1 MRHGKKIAHL
11 GRTASHRKAMMANM
25 ASSLIEHK
33 RINTTVAK
41 AKALKKFV
49 EPLIT
54 KAKSDTTHNRRVVF
68 SALRNKYA
76 VSELFRDIAEKVAD
90 RPGGYTRIIKVGSRL
105 GDNASMA
112 LIELVDF
119 NDTYVT
125 EKPTKKRSRRRGG
138 KKKAE
143 TAPAASEADIAEDV
157 VEEVTEEQVEE
168 VQAVVDTAIENVE
181 ELTEEQV
188 EVVAE
193 VLQVSTE
200 DVEIIAEAVK
210 TDEVVAEAVEVYVE
224 RAVENKDVENYT
236 LADVVTE
243 IQFEQFLENP
253 IESFV
258 SFEEIDLST
267 IGDDMT
273 QDQKEKAQEVVVPV
287 ILTRIASMA
296 AFIFRR
302 S

>member
-1 MRHGKKIAHL
+1 MRHGKKISHL

-33 RINTTVAK
+33 RINTTVAE

-125 EKPTKKRSRRRGG
+125 DKPTKKRSRRRGG
-138 KKKAE
+138 KKKAD
-143 TAPAASEADIAEDV
+143 TAPAAVEAEVVEDV
-157 VEEVTEEQVEE
+157 VEEVNEEVAAAPETEEVAVEE
-168 VQAVVDTAIENVE
+168 TPTPEASVE
-181 ELTEEQV
+181 EKEGAEPATEE
-188 EVVAE
+188 VADD
-193 VLQVSTE
+193 S
-200 DVEIIAEAVK
+200 AETTSEA
-210 TDEVVAEAVEVYVE
+210 DENQEES
-224 RAVENKDVENYT
+224 KD
-236 LADVVTE
+236 D
-243 IQFEQFLENP
+243 
-253 IESFV
+253 
-258 SFEEIDLST
+258 
-267 IGDDMT
+267 
-273 QDQKEKAQEVVVPV
+273 KQE
-287 ILTRIASMA
+287 
-296 AFIFRR
+296 
-302 S
+302 

>member
-1 MRHGKKIAHL
+1 MRHGKKIVHL

-41 AKALKKFV
+41 AKALQKFV

-119 NDTYVT
+119 NETYVND
-125 EKPTKKRSRRRGG
+125 KPTKKRSRRRGG
-138 KKKAE
+138 KKKLEESPATVEAE
-143 TAPAASEADIAEDV
+143 VVEDV
-157 VEEVTEEQVEE
+157 VDEVAEEVTAETETNEVAVEE
-168 VQAVVDTAIENVE
+168 KTPTPEA
-181 ELTEEQV
+181 LTEVPQDAKTATE
-188 EVVAE
+188 EVADDT
-193 VLQVSTE
+193 TE
-200 DVEIIAEAVK
+200 NTSDADGNQEESK
-210 TDEVVAEAVEVYVE
+210 D
-224 RAVENKDVENYT
+224 NK
-236 LADVVTE
+236 
-243 IQFEQFLENP
+243 
-253 IESFV
+253 
-258 SFEEIDLST
+258 
-267 IGDDMT
+267 
-273 QDQKEKAQEVVVPV
+273 QE
-287 ILTRIASMA
+287 
-296 AFIFRR
+296 
-302 S
+302 

>member
-1 MRHGKKIAHL
+1 MRHGKKISHL

-119 NDTYVT
+119 NETYVT
-125 EKPTKKRSRRRGG
+125 DKPTKKRSRRRSGG

-143 TAPAASEADIAEDV
+143 TTPAVVEAEVVEDV
-157 VEEVTEEQVEE
+157 VEEVTEEVVATKETEE
-168 VQAVVDTAIENVE
+168 VVSEETLTSDVSTEETNVVDTT
-181 ELTEEQV
+181 TEE
-188 EVVAE
+188 A
-193 VLQVSTE
+193 SE
-200 DVEIIAEAVK
+200 DTIETISEA
-210 TDEVVAEAVEVYVE
+210 DENQEET
-224 RAVENKDVENYT
+224 KDDNE
-236 LADVVTE
+236 
-243 IQFEQFLENP
+243 
-253 IESFV
+253 
-258 SFEEIDLST
+258 
-267 IGDDMT
+267 
-273 QDQKEKAQEVVVPV
+273 
-287 ILTRIASMA
+287 
-296 AFIFRR
+296 
-302 S
+302 

>member
-54 KAKSDTTHNRRVVF
+54 KAKSDTTHNRRIVF

-138 KKKAE
+138 KKKVE

-157 VEEVTEEQVEE
+157 VEEVTEEVAAPETEE
-168 VQAVVDTAIENVE
+168 VALE
-181 ELTEEQV
+181 ETPAQEESEEETKAAKPATEEV
-188 EVVAE
+188 
-193 VLQVSTE
+193 TE
-200 DVEIIAEAVK
+200 DPSETVSEA
-210 TDEVVAEAVEVYVE
+210 DENQEDS
-224 RAVENKDVENYT
+224 K
-236 LADVVTE
+236 
-243 IQFEQFLENP
+243 
-253 IESFV
+253 
-258 SFEEIDLST
+258 EEKS
-267 IGDDMT
+267 
-273 QDQKEKAQEVVVPV
+273 E
-287 ILTRIASMA
+287 
-296 AFIFRR
+296 
-302 S
+302 

>member
-1 MRHGKKIAHL
+1 MRHGKKIVHL

-41 AKALKKFV
+41 AKALQKFV

-125 EKPTKKRSRRRGG
+125 DKPTKKRSRRRGG
-138 KKKAE
+138 KKQAE
-143 TAPAASEADIAEDV
+143 TAPAAVEAEVVEDV
-157 VEEVTEEQVEE
+157 VEEVNEEVAPATETEEVAVEE
-168 VQAVVDTAIENVE
+168 TPTPEASVE
-181 ELTEEQV
+181 ETEGAESATEEVADDSV
-188 EVVAE
+188 ETTSEADGN
-193 VLQVSTE
+193 QE
-200 DVEIIAEAVK
+200 DP
-210 TDEVVAEAVEVYVE
+210 
-224 RAVENKDVENYT
+224 KD
-236 LADVVTE
+236 D
-243 IQFEQFLENP
+243 
-253 IESFV
+253 
-258 SFEEIDLST
+258 
-267 IGDDMT
+267 
-273 QDQKEKAQEVVVPV
+273 KQE
-287 ILTRIASMA
+287 
-296 AFIFRR
+296 
-302 S
+302 

>member
-157 VEEVTEEQVEE
+157 VEEVNEEVAAPETEEVAVEE
-168 VQAVVDTAIENVE
+168 TPIQE
-181 ELTEEQV
+181 ESEEETKSADPATEEV
-188 EVVAE
+188 
-193 VLQVSTE
+193 TE
-200 DVEIIAEAVK
+200 DPSETVSEA
-210 TDEVVAEAVEVYVE
+210 DENQEDS
-224 RAVENKDVENYT
+224 K
-236 LADVVTE
+236 
-243 IQFEQFLENP
+243 
-253 IESFV
+253 
-258 SFEEIDLST
+258 EEKS
-267 IGDDMT
+267 
-273 QDQKEKAQEVVVPV
+273 E
-287 ILTRIASMA
+287 
-296 AFIFRR
+296 
-302 S
+302 

>member
-11 GRTASHRKAMMANM
+11 GKTASHRKAMMANM

-119 NDTYVT
+119 NDTYVAD
-125 EKPTKKRSRRRGG
+125 KPTKKRSRRRGG
-138 KKKAE
+138 KKNAE
-143 TAPAASEADIAEDV
+143 TPAAVEAEVVEDV
-157 VEEVTEEQVEE
+157 VEEVELEETPNAEESVEETEVSESTTEE
-168 VQAVVDTAIENVE
+168 
-181 ELTEEQV
+181 
-188 EVVAE
+188 VAE
-193 VLQVSTE
+193 DTTE
-200 DVEIIAEAVK
+200 TTSEAEENEEK
-210 TDEVVAEAVEVYVE
+210 SKEDKAE
-224 RAVENKDVENYT
+224 
-236 LADVVTE
+236 
-243 IQFEQFLENP
+243 
-253 IESFV
+253 
-258 SFEEIDLST
+258 
-267 IGDDMT
+267 
-273 QDQKEKAQEVVVPV
+273 
-287 ILTRIASMA
+287 
-296 AFIFRR
+296 
-302 S
+302 

>member
-76 VSELFRDIAEKVAD
+76 VSELFRDVAEKVAD

-125 EKPTKKRSRRRGG
+125 DKPAKKRSRRRGS

-143 TAPAASEADIAEDV
+143 TVPAAVEAEV
-157 VEEVTEEQVEE
+157 VEEVFEGVTEEVAASSETEEVLVEE
-168 VQAVVDTAIENVE
+168 VPNPEASVENNEDTEPA
-181 ELTEEQV
+181 TEEV
-188 EVVAE
+188 D
-193 VLQVSTE
+193 E
-200 DVEIIAEAVK
+200 DTIETTSEA
-210 TDEVVAEAVEVYVE
+210 DENQEES
-224 RAVENKDVENYT
+224 KD
-236 LADVVTE
+236 D
-243 IQFEQFLENP
+243 
-253 IESFV
+253 
-258 SFEEIDLST
+258 
-267 IGDDMT
+267 
-273 QDQKEKAQEVVVPV
+273 KQE
-287 ILTRIASMA
+287 
-296 AFIFRR
+296 
-302 S
+302 

>member
-11 GRTASHRKAMMANM
+11 GKTASHRKAMMANM

-68 SALRNKYA
+68 TALRNKYA

-119 NDTYVT
+119 NDTYVAD
-125 EKPTKKRSRRRGG
+125 KPTKKRSRRRGG
-138 KKKAE
+138 KKNAE
-143 TAPAASEADIAEDV
+143 TPAAVEAEVVEDV
-157 VEEVTEEQVEE
+157 VEEVAVEEIPNAEESVEETEVSESTTEE
-168 VQAVVDTAIENVE
+168 
-181 ELTEEQV
+181 
-188 EVVAE
+188 VAE
-193 VLQVSTE
+193 DTTE
-200 DVEIIAEAVK
+200 TTSEAKENEEKSKEDKAE
-210 TDEVVAEAVEVYVE
+210 
-224 RAVENKDVENYT
+224 
-236 LADVVTE
+236 
-243 IQFEQFLENP
+243 
-253 IESFV
+253 
-258 SFEEIDLST
+258 
-267 IGDDMT
+267 
-273 QDQKEKAQEVVVPV
+273 
-287 ILTRIASMA
+287 
-296 AFIFRR
+296 
-302 S
+302 